1 MPELT
6 TVDGKPVDVA
16 PVDPDAVNATF
27 AAAMN
32 DDGPDTQAPP
42 KRTPRPAA
50 EAEAPKP
57 KRTRAPK
64 AEQARTTTTT
74 TPAGGALDDE
84 ARSRG
89 VKGIAQIT
97 AGITLLLGKA
107 TGKDAFKADAVTIAS
122 AADDAAAACVETAH
136 ADPKFA
142 AALDRVCAVGPYGAM
157 ITVAVGVGSQLARN
171 HKPGLAIPGT
181 VDPAELLKAQDEAEK
196 EAVAVNA

>member
-64 AEQARTTTTT
+64 AEQARTTT